1 MTQRKTVIG
10 RMEDIALKKNNL
22 EEKMPKKSMKPT
34 SALLIT
40 PVVLLT
46 CQDEGAKPNIITLA
60 WVGVANSDPPMI
72 SVAIRPDRHS
82 HGIVKKTGEFV
93 ANLPTTEMLKEMD
106 FCGVA
111 SGSKVDKFSETHLTS
126 LPAEKVKAPLI
137 KECPVNLEC
146 RVKQFIP
153 LGSHDLFLGEIVAVH
168 MDTEIQDERGRLDIA
183 KSKLFAFHP
192 GAMEYWSLGEKIG
205 KYGFT
210 KGKLD

>member
-1 MTQRKTVIG
+1 
-10 RMEDIALKKNNL
+10 
-22 EEKMPKKSMKPT
+22 MPKKSIKPT

-60 WVGVANSDPPMI
+60 WVGVANSEPPMI

-82 HGIVKKTGEFV
+82 HGIVRKTGEFV
-93 ANLPTTEMLKEMD
+93 ANLPTTDILKEMD

-111 SGSKVDKFSETHLTS
+111 SGSQADKFLATKLTP

-146 RVKQFIP
+146 RVKQFLP
-153 LGSHDLFLGEIVAVH
+153 LGSHDLFLGEVVAVH
-168 MDTEIQDERGRLDIA
+168 MDTEIQNEKGRLDIFKA
-183 KSKLFAFHP
+183 KLFAFHP
-192 GAMEYWSLGEKIG
+192 GAMEYWSLGDRIG
-205 KYGFT
+205 RYGLT
-210 KGKLD
+210 KGKLE